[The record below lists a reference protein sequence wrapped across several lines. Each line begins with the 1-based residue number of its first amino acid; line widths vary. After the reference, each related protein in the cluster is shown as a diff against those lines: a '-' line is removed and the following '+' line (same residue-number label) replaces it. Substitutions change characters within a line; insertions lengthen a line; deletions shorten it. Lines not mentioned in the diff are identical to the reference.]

1 MYVSVYAT
9 IYKCNLLSL
18 FCHLCLWFK
27 DSLLHIGRQKKKK
40 KEKLIL
46 RTTGSVYFSKESL
59 ASWRSLSNNMSTP
72 STFALALLLSLFWTV
87 YAIISRRDCF
97 ISHTQLLQSFPLIP
111 WYSLN
116 KNCHYMYL
124 LLLGFLQLISALGPV
139 VVFWFSF
146 VENGLHFL

>member
-1 MYVSVYAT
+1 MYASVYAT
-9 IYKCNLLSL
+9 ICKCNLLSL

-27 DSLLHIGRQKKKK
+27 DSLLHIGRQKKK

-59 ASWRSLSNNMSTP
+59 ASWRSLSNNMCTP
-72 STFALALLLSLFWTV
+72 STFTFALLVSLFWAV

-124 LLLGFLQLISALGPV
+124 LLLGFLQLITALGPV
-139 VVFWFSF
+139 VDFWFSF
-146 VENGLHFL
+146 VGNVFHVL